1 MSDDEAES
9 WRPAKRYG
17 RETQFQQG
25 CPIYHQGQ
33 HLQSFFFIL
42 DGEVHLRVTH
52 MDGSNSLYDVLG
64 RNGIFGDTSA
74 ILAVPTHGGAF
85 AATGSN
91 ILVFDLNDFKE
102 AIQIHPDLAWSLAR
116 VQASRNYACA
126 SRVLHA
132 FRPQPTSRIKEFIVR
147 LADLHGQL
155 VHGSDGHIFIP
166 STFTQSEIAEMT
178 GLTRVSVSRI
188 LKRLCEQGLIQ
199 IRDRRILILD
209 RKRLLSIS

>member
-1 MSDDEAES
+1 MRLQTAKWPKS
-9 WRPAKRYG
+9 RPTRGETSLRRGPRSQIGLIRPHQHISKRIAQ
-17 RETQFQQG
+17 TF
-25 CPIYHQGQ
+25 P
-33 HLQSFFFIL
+33 
-42 DGEVHLRVTH
+42 
-52 MDGSNSLYDVLG
+52 NSLYDVLG